1 MRKIISAGQDC
12 NLCRNCKPASLLC
25 GGKSATTEIST
36 DSCNLFRFSR
46 PPALQ
51 DGPSRA
57 IAR

>member
-12 NLCRNCKPASLLC
+12 NLCRNCKPASMLC